1 MNAENTSFMAT
12 RKCFIVLHLG
22 IFRSGPSVFN
32 LGYLGLKAREKK
44 QKAIQGGTRKQ
55 PWFQNTKKWGYLG
68 LKTTE

>member
-1 MNAENTSFMAT
+1 MNAENTSFMVT

-32 LGYLGLKAREKK
+32 LGLKAREKK

-55 PWFQNTKKWGYLG
+55 PWFQNTKNGAI
-68 LKTTE
+68 